1 VVTEQVECK
10 EVVGSARSIGQTMT
24 RKSWI
29 RSGLLKPE
37 AWTKEEEEEE
47 EEEEEVEVKVEEEG
61 GKKECHSREGEES
74 TILWKGIDPRM
85 ASQILWQKA
94 QAVSRA
100 GRIRFP
106 ELRGGKRR
114 LRRRD
119 ITPRMMPRRP
129 PPSIIVKAIAG
140 CRRRILTFSWARASS
155 RSSLSR
161 ALDIA

>member
-1 VVTEQVECK
+1 MVTEQVECK

-37 AWTKEEEEEE
+37 AWTKEEEE

-106 ELRGGKRR
+106 ELRGGKMR